1 MASRFVLVC
10 QNVDCMQRGSGEL
23 FEKLR
28 EKLKDTDDIEVKT
41 YMCFGG
47 CQSGPNIVL
56 YPQKVW
62 YSGVKKGDVD
72 DIAAHAAGGPAVER
86 LTHGIDPTLKEL
98 IYQVLDA
105 GLF

>member
-1 MASRFVLVC
+1 MAGKYVLVC
-10 QNVDCMQRGSGEL
+10 QNADCMQRGSGEL
-23 FEKLR
+23 FQKLTDR
-28 EKLKDTDDIEVKT
+28 LKGSGEIEVKS

-62 YSGVKKGDVD
+62 YCGVKQTDVE
-72 DIAAHAAGGPAVER
+72 DIAKHAEGGAVVER
-86 LTHGIDPTLKEL
+86 LTEGIDPALKEL
-98 IYQVLDA
+98 IYQILDA

>member
-1 MASRFVLVC
+1 MVSKYVFVC
-10 QNVDCMQRGSGEL
+10 QNVDCMQRGSGDL
-23 FEKLR
+23 I
-28 EKLKDTDDIEVKT
+28 EKLKEKLKASDDIEVRP

-62 YSGVKKGDVD
+62 YCGVKQADVD
-72 DIAAHAAGGPAVER
+72 EIAANAEGGPVVER
-86 LTHGIDPTLKEL
+86 LTQGIDPGLKDL